1 MKNQKV
7 TFLNQVNRIFKKS
20 NIPFKLISVNE
31 TPKQTVETYDDFD
44 GEYYVE
50 EINPEIIAVVNASI
64 PFMLIMKTQ
73 FMKDLNRLQYKW
85 NKKYGIDVDIAF
97 L

>member
-7 TFLNQVNRIFKKS
+7 TFLNQVNRIFKKN
-20 NIPFKLISVNE
+20 NIPFKLISVTE
-31 TPKQTVETYDDFD
+31 TPKQTIENYDDFD

-50 EINPEIIAVVNASI
+50 EINPEITAVVNAAI
-64 PFMLIMKTQ
+64 PFMLIMKTR
-73 FMKDLNRLQYKW
+73 FMKDLQRLQYKW
-85 NKKYGIDVDIAF
+85 NKKYGINVDIAF